1 MDKSIYTIIVAS
13 IVMLIL
19 DSLYLS
25 SIGTMFSNLVVNIQR
40 TALMIKPIGVILCY
54 LVLILGFYYFIL
66 KDKRSPMDAFLLGV
80 FVYAVY
86 ELTNYAT
93 IKKWPVSLVL
103 LDSVWGGVL
112 FALTAIITYKLV

>member
-1 MDKSIYTIIVAS
+1 MEKSIYTIIVAS

-25 SIGTMFSNLVVNIQR
+25 SIGNMFSNLVVNIQR
-40 TALMIKPIGVILCY
+40 TALMIKPLGVILCY
-54 LVLILGFYYFIL
+54 IVLILGFYYFIL

>member
-112 FALTAIITYKLV
+112 FALTAMITYKLV

>member
-1 MDKSIYTIIVAS
+1 
-13 IVMLIL
+13 MLIL

>member
-1 MDKSIYTIIVAS
+1 MEKSIYTIIVAS

-40 TALMIKPIGVILCY
+40 TALMIKPLGVILCY
-54 LVLILGFYYFIL
+54 IVLILGFYYFIL

>member
-1 MDKSIYTIIVAS
+1 MEKSIYTIIVAS

-40 TALMIKPIGVILCY
+40 TALMIKPLGVILCY

-112 FALTAIITYKLV
+112 FALTAMITYKLV

>member
-1 MDKSIYTIIVAS
+1 MEKSIYTIIVAS

-25 SIGTMFSNLVVNIQR
+25 SIGNMFSNLVVNIQR
-40 TALMIKPIGVILCY
+40 TALMIKPLGVILCY
-54 LVLILGFYYFIL
+54 IVLILGFYYFIL
-66 KDKRSPMDAFLLGV
+66 KDKRSPIDAFLLGV

>member
-1 MDKSIYTIIVAS
+1 MEKSIYTIIVAS

-40 TALMIKPIGVILCY
+40 TALMIKPLGVILCY